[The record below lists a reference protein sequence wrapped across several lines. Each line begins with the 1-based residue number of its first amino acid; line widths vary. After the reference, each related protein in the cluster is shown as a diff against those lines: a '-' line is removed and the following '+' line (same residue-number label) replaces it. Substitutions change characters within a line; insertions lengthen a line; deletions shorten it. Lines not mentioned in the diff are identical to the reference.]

1 MSGPS
6 LLPLPA
12 VSIVVPARNEAR
24 SIEACVRSLLAQAH
38 VEAEVIVV
46 DDRSDDETPCILAQL
61 AAEFPQLRVTSGEP
75 LPDGWVGKPWAL
87 HQGARVA
94 TGDWYLFTDADSVHA
109 STGVASALSFA
120 VAAKTDA
127 LSIVTKQ
134 ELGTFWER
142 ATVPF
147 ILATI
152 LFASGTLAQLNDP
165 QQPKHALANG
175 QYILIER
182 EAYEA
187 LGGHEALRGE
197 IVDDV
202 TFARRIKADGR
213 FRLLLGGGTALAR
226 VRMYHSFA
234 EVWEGF
240 TKNLYVGAN
249 GNVVALAGGA
259 TLMGM
264 LSAPPFLAL
273 RAALRRRPYETAEA
287 LAASA
292 MTICAMMRGIDMVGM
307 PRGIAFLQPLGTAIF
322 AALVA
327 NSAWRVLSGRGVVWR
342 GRRY

>member
-1 MSGPS
+1 M
-6 LLPLPA
+6 
-12 VSIVVPARNEAR
+12 
-24 SIEACVRSLLAQAH
+24 RSLLAQSY

-46 DDRSDDETPCILAQL
+46 DDCSDDETPRILARL
-61 AAEFPQLRVTSGEP
+61 AAEFPELRVVAGEP

-87 HQGARVA
+87 QQGVAVA
-94 TGDWYLFTDADSVHA
+94 TGAWYLFTDADSVHA
-109 STGVASALSFA
+109 SAGVASALWFA
-120 VAAKTDA
+120 LAAEADA
-127 LSIVTKQ
+127 LSLVTGQ

-152 LFASGTLAQLNDP
+152 LFASGTLAQINDP
-165 QQPKHALANG
+165 QQPQHALANG

-187 LGGHEALRGE
+187 LGGHQALRGE

-202 TFARRIKADGR
+202 AFARRLKTDGR
-213 FRLLLGGGTALAR
+213 FRLLLAGGTTLAR

-249 GNVVALAGGA
+249 GNVGALAGGA
-259 TLMGM
+259 ALMAM
-264 LSAPPFLAL
+264 LSAPPLLAL
-273 RAALRRRPYETAEA
+273 HAGLRRRPYEVAEA
-287 LAASA
+287 LAATA
-292 MTICAMMRGIDMVGM
+292 TTIAAMMRGIDMVGM
-307 PRGIAFLQPLGTAIF
+307 PPATAFLQPLGTASF

-327 NSAWRVLSGRGVVWR
+327 NSTWRVLSGRGVVWR
-342 GRRY
+342 GRRYSGRPNA